1 MQSEDHPRIEST
13 PDPASQTDAYHKID
27 ITPRTLA
34 SEQVPD
40 DEGEHGQGQGPVES
54 AVDLQ
59 NDDRAPENLAPPE
72 AAPEDF
78 YCEVEPATVDTSKA
92 EQQQQQQPEADPKKV
107 EPIDVE
113 PKKVEVAAPQVAE
126 VEVTQQVAP
135 PVQIIRP
142 PSHREE
148 IPNSSRKDSKPMSA
162 RVLQNTAESKMP
174 IGHLDEDN
182 KPDRLSSNSR
192 NSASFVGLV
201 DGDNSIIP
209 TDWWRKSE
217 VQVLLVIGTLNMLL
231 ICWAQPTFRNP
242 HTDELQTWQPYVVMN
257 MVAISIFLM
266 AKGLPADLILMAV
279 SSLFCVIRIINVD
292 ELLEGLSN
300 SGVVAVAVLCVVS
313 KAIDK
318 TKALNAIM
326 GNCLGNPS
334 SVPIAMLRLALPV
347 ASLGTVFN
355 NTPLVAVM
363 IPIVND
369 WTQRAGLEVSHFMM
383 PLSFITM
390 LSACITTMGSS
401 TNLLAVDLVPEAHIQ
416 FLDLAPVGLMVMVV
430 GVSYCCFMATLLLP
444 ANNDT
449 VLESNPDQKQAPQ
462 QKGSYLGARMDKED
476 LQSPGET
483 PRCNVDRY
491 TVRFKLARA
500 EGPLHDKSAAES
512 GLLNCMAPPA
522 RIHFLRSADNNTFL
536 EAGDQFVLA
545 NATVTDIASLVA
557 VPGLH
562 LEALGGQYRTR
573 SHQERRKST
582 FAKEKQQTKTFGMP
596 VRKWV
601 AANVQ
606 GGWVA
611 AQREL
616 FEVIVAPGGVVKAGR
631 SSTVGAI
638 SLQALQEPLSEWNC
652 TLIAIRGVPP
662 DSGGV
667 MRLSGGEVLLVEAL
681 TGDFPH
687 EAGNVFIKVLPVA
700 EQGPPSKL
708 ILSPLDPYRPMIA
721 VAGLASCVILSAFKI
736 VELDAIAVLVG
747 LGSILLGTLTSR
759 ELYGAINGPVL
770 LTVAASFGVG
780 SAFSKTGLASALA
793 KGVLEVAE
801 QSGPYAIL
809 GSIVALALTLGV
821 VVSNNTTVILLAPL
835 VKQISRRQNMDL
847 KMMMLAIVYA
857 ANLSFATPFSY
868 QTNMMVM
875 PHGRYVFMDY
885 VKFGVPMMLLCGLV
899 ALVGTII
906 VWG

>member
-1 MQSEDHPRIEST
+1 MQSDDHHKIEST
-13 PDPASQTDAYHKID
+13 PDSTIQTDAYHKIEV
-27 ITPRTLA
+27 TPRTLA

-40 DEGEHGQGQGPVES
+40 DEGELVQQAPVES
-54 AVDLQ
+54 AADLQ
-59 NDDRAPENLAPPE
+59 NDAEESGKRASRYDLDVEE

-78 YCEVEPATVDTSKA
+78 YCEVEPPDAATSKA
-92 EQQQQQQPEADPKKV
+92 DADTIKV
-107 EPIDVE
+107 EIVE
-113 PKKVEVAAPQVAE
+113 AQADF
-126 VEVTQQVAP
+126 
-135 PVQIIRP
+135 I
-142 PSHREE
+142 PSHRSNREE
-148 IPNSSRKDSKPMSA
+148 APTSARPLSARPQSARPQSARPLSARKDSRPMSA
-162 RVLQNTAESKMP
+162 RVLQHTAESKMP
-174 IGHLDEDN
+174 IGHLDDDN
-182 KPDRLSSNSR
+182 KPDLNSR
-192 NSASFVGLV
+192 RSSGTFAGLLTTA
-201 DGDNSIIP
+201 DGQDAILPN
-209 TDWWRKSE
+209 DWWRKSE
-217 VQVLLVIGTLNMLL
+217 AQVVMVILFLNLLLVF
-231 ICWAQPTFRNP
+231 WVQPTFRNP
-242 HTDELQTWQPYVVMN
+242 HTDELQSWQPYVVMN
-257 MVAISIFLM
+257 MVAFSIFLM
-266 AKGLPADLILMAV
+266 AKGLPADLILLAV
-279 SSLFCVIRIINVD
+279 SSLFCVVRIIGVD

-318 TKALNAIM
+318 TKALNKIM
-326 GNCLGNPS
+326 GNCLGRPS
-334 SVPIAMLRLALPV
+334 SVPMAMLRLAVPV

-363 IPIVND
+363 IPIVSD
-369 WTQRAGLEVSHFMM
+369 WTARAGLEVSHFMM

-430 GVSYCCFMATLLLP
+430 GVSYCCFLASWLLP

-449 VLESNPDQKQAPQ
+449 VVEVQADKSVGRQ
-462 QKGSYLGARMDKED
+462 GTYLGAMIDHDEVK
-476 LQSPGET
+476 SPGET

-491 TVRFKLARA
+491 TVRFKLSRA

-512 GLLNCMAPPA
+512 GLLNCMTPPT
-522 RIHFLRSADNNTFL
+522 RIHFLRSADKATIL

-545 NATVTDIASLVA
+545 NATVSEIASLVA

-562 LEALGGQYRTR
+562 LESLGGQYRTR

-582 FAKEKQQTKTFGMP
+582 FAKEREQKTQFGMP

-611 AQREL
+611 TQRAL
-616 FEVIVAPGGVVKAGR
+616 FEVIVAPGGVLKAGR
-631 SSTVGAI
+631 SSTLGAI

-662 DSGGV
+662 DSGGL
-667 MRLSGGEVLLVEAL
+667 MRLGGGEVLLVEAL
-681 TGDFPH
+681 TGDFPS
-687 EAGNVFIKVLPVA
+687 EAGTGFVKVLPVV
-700 EQGPPSKL
+700 EQGPPNKL
-708 ILSPLDPYRPMIA
+708 ILSPLDPYRPIIA
-721 VAGLASCVILSAFKI
+721 VAGLASCVMLSALKI

-747 LGSILLGTLTSR
+747 LGSILLGTLNSR

-835 VKQISRRQNMDL
+835 VKQISQRQNMDL

-885 VKFGVPMMLLCGLV
+885 VRFGVPMMLICGLV